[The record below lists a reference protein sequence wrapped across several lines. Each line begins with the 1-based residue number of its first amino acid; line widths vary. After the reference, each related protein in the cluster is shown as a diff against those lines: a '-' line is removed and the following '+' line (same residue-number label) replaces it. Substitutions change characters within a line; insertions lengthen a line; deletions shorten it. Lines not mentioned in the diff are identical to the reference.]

1 MAKTV
6 LVTGASGFLASY
18 VIDAFLAAGWNVR
31 GTVRDPAKADHIRGR
46 YRSHADRLQLVQ
58 VKDITSGEG
67 LKEAVKG
74 VDAVAHV
81 ASPYALTFTDP
92 VKDFIDPAVK
102 GTLTVLQAAKGNRA
116 GIRVQDAGVRR
127 VVVTSSFAAVTNFSK
142 GGPWRDYTYTA
153 ADWNPLTLEDCLV
166 PGVAGPVVYSA
177 SKTLA
182 EHAAHDFAAAN
193 PDMVISTLNPPMIY
207 GPPLQKV
214 ASRDEINTSSGAI
227 YALIHGP
234 EGREVPWNRL
244 PLFVHVKDIGLAHL
258 RVIEAEDEAKIKNQ
272 RFLLYGGA
280 FTWEDAISHLATA
293 RPELKSRLPVLPPS
307 PEQYKDHGKPLAKL
321 DCTPAREVLGMKDL
335 AGWKETLEES
345 IDALVEIEKRFA

>member
-1 MAKTV
+1 MPESV
-6 LVTGASGFLASY
+6 CRMLASVALWSLPRLPPSPTLARAARY
-18 VIDAFLAAGWNVR
+18 VC
-31 GTVRDPAKADHIRGR
+31 TVTCAMHVQRPDESCSPA
-46 YRSHADRLQLVQ
+46 Q
-58 VKDITSGEG
+58 
-67 LKEAVKG
+67 
-74 VDAVAHV
+74 
-81 ASPYALTFTDP
+81 
-92 VKDFIDPAVK
+92 
-102 GTLTVLQAAKGNRA
+102 
-116 GIRVQDAGVRR
+116 
-127 VVVTSSFAAVTNFSK
+127 
-142 GGPWRDYTYTA
+142 WRDYTYTA

-280 FTWEDAISHLATA
+280 FAWEDVSRHLDLRFCLTPGADFSFRTFVGDLSSCDGPSGAQIAPARLAAVARAIQGPRETA
-293 RPELKSRLPVLPPS
+293 REARLHAGARSARHEGPGRLEGDARRIDRRARRDREAVRVEVRRSPVNI
-307 PEQYKDHGKPLAKL
+307 HF
-321 DCTPAREVLGMKDL
+321 RR
-335 AGWKETLEES
+335 ETLLYGSKGWGLAPPGRGSLSMYSAGS
-345 IDALVEIEKRFA
+345 IHYRTSSPLRFCVMPH